1 MVDPWERVS
10 GVFGLLAQHC
20 QIIEREEKQAVV
32 PLSPLDPTRRPGTG
46 ALQKTH
52 MITRNDMGSAGP
64 TPAARVTRR
73 DFIKASGVLMGI
85 LSTSS
90 AFLAFAPSRAW
101 AVELSALNDA
111 QGQSLMAFARTLY
124 PHETL
129 DDAAYALVVKALDG
143 SAKDKATLQMLA
155 DGIRKL
161 DSICGGSFV
170 NANEDARLSAAKEV
184 EGTPFFNAVRGTTV
198 GNLYNN
204 PIAFAHFGYQ
214 GSAWEHGGYKHRGF
228 DDLTWLP
235 SPPASA
241 SPAKD

>member
-1 MVDPWERVS
+1 
-10 GVFGLLAQHC
+10 
-20 QIIEREEKQAVV
+20 
-32 PLSPLDPTRRPGTG
+32 
-46 ALQKTH
+46 
-52 MITRNDMGSAGP
+52 MITGNETSSAAT
-64 TPAARVTRR
+64 TPAAKFSRR
-73 DFIKASGVLMGI
+73 DFIKASGVLMGV

-101 AVELSALNDA
+101 AMELSALSDA
-111 QGQSLMAFARTLY
+111 QGQALMAFAHTLY

-143 SAKDKATLQMLA
+143 SAKDKATLQMLD

-161 DSICGGSFV
+161 DSISGGSFV
-170 NANEDARLSAAKEV
+170 NANEDARLSAAKAI
-184 EGTPFFNAVRGTTV
+184 EGTPFFEAVRGTTV

-235 SPPASA
+235 NPPASA

>member
-1 MVDPWERVS
+1 
-10 GVFGLLAQHC
+10 
-20 QIIEREEKQAVV
+20 
-32 PLSPLDPTRRPGTG
+32 
-46 ALQKTH
+46 
-52 MITRNDMGSAGP
+52 MITRNETGSAGP

-85 LSTSS
+85 LGTSS
-90 AFLAFAPSRAW
+90 AFLQFAPSRAW
-101 AVELSALNDA
+101 AVELSTLNDA
-111 QGQSLMAFARTLY
+111 QGQALMAFARTLY

-155 DGIRKL
+155 DGISKL

-170 NANEDARLSAAKEV
+170 NANADARLSAAKEI

-204 PIAFAHFGYQ
+204 PIAFAHFGYE

-235 SPPASA
+235 NPPESA

>member
-1 MVDPWERVS
+1 
-10 GVFGLLAQHC
+10 
-20 QIIEREEKQAVV
+20 
-32 PLSPLDPTRRPGTG
+32 
-46 ALQKTH
+46 
-52 MITRNDMGSAGP
+52 MITGNETSSAAT
-64 TPAARVTRR
+64 TPAAKFSRR
-73 DFIKASGVLMGI
+73 DFIKASGVLMGV

-101 AVELSALNDA
+101 AMELSALSDV
-111 QGQSLMAFARTLY
+111 QGQALMAFAHTLY

-129 DDAAYALVVKALDG
+129 DDAAYALVVKALDN
-143 SAKDKATLQMLA
+143 SAKDGATLKMLS
-155 DGIRKL
+155 DGIGKL
-161 DSICGGSFV
+161 DSATGGNFV
-170 NANEDARLSAAKEV
+170 NANTDARLAAAKAI
-184 EGTPFFNAVRGTTV
+184 EGTPFFEAVRGTTV

-235 SPPASA
+235 NPPASA

>member
-1 MVDPWERVS
+1 MAS
-10 GVFGLLAQHC
+10 
-20 QIIEREEKQAVV
+20 AV
-32 PLSPLDPTRRPGTG
+32 
-46 ALQKTH
+46 
-52 MITRNDMGSAGP
+52 
-64 TPAARVTRR
+64 TPAVKITRR
-73 DFIKASGVLMGI
+73 DFIKASGVLMGV

-90 AFLAFAPSRAW
+90 TFLALAPSRAW
-101 AVELSALNDA
+101 AMELSVLSDA

-143 SAKDKATLQMLA
+143 SAKDKATLQMLS
-155 DGIRKL
+155 DGIEKL
-161 DSICGGSFV
+161 DSTSGGSFV
-170 NANEDARLSAAKEV
+170 NANEDARLAAAKAV
-184 EGTPFFNAVRGTTV
+184 ESTPFFNAVRGTTV

-204 PIAFAHFGYQ
+204 PIAFAHFGYE

-235 SPPASA
+235 NPPVSA